1 MLIKVKDVVGN
12 RATDMEQSDIVYGM
26 ILQQFQKEE
35 KVVLDFEGM
44 DTILPSF
51 LSNAI
56 CSLYKDFSEEY
67 LNANL
72 ILKNL
77 EEVYLYILEQMTKA
91 AKMYYKIIEI
101 GLPQSHWL

>member
-1 MLIKVKDVVGN
+1 MIIKIKDIVGN
-12 RATDMEQSDIVYGM
+12 RATDIKQSDIVHDM

-56 CSLYKDFSEEY
+56 CRLYKDFSEEY

-77 EEVYLYILEQMTKA
+77 EEVYLYILQQMIKV
-91 AKMYYKIIEI
+91 AKTYYKTIERHY
-101 GLPQSHWL
+101 STEEK